1 MSDTIFVDPEVAN
14 AAVIE
19 VGGICY
25 RRLGESNQPPTVT
38 AVGSAYVSCSHCDD
52 PPDPG
57 ICDVTAFD
65 TGQEEDNDRDQKW
78 RVNGSPAYVVSQ
90 SAWGRSRIQIGFR
103 MMKKAWPTLRRMKT
117 TGGDPPKVGC
127 TKIPRPFQHRIV
139 ARIYLGS

>member
-14 AAVIE
+14 AAVID

-38 AVGSAYVSCSHCDD
+38 AVGSAYGSCSHCDD
-52 PPDPG
+52 PPEPG
-57 ICDVTAFD
+57 ICDVTAFN

-90 SAWGRSRIQIGFR
+90 SAWVSPAKPDSDWISHDEEG
-103 MMKKAWPTLRRMKT
+103 
-117 TGGDPPKVGC
+117 
-127 TKIPRPFQHRIV
+127 V
-139 ARIYLGS
+139 ADAAADEDDG